1 MKEKNKTLKV
11 TLAILVVI
19 LISLISFG
27 GIFVKD
33 KNRMKNLLPE
43 YQLGIEFDGARRFS
57 MKPDETAETKYYD
70 SDGNEVDIS
79 SIEDVDESEYT
90 KEEIPVNSE
99 EILNK
104 ENFDKSKEIIEKRL
118 ELLGVNE
125 YEVRENEENGELYIS
140 IPENKYT
147 DTIISQMTVTGNFKI
162 TDSEDEGNVL
172 ITSDEIKDVK
182 VGYGEQTTGKTI
194 FINIQFNKE
203 GTKKLQEISREYTTA
218 DEDIDEADENVDEA
232 DENVDNTQKQI
243 NLILDDD
250 VLLTTTFSE
259 EIKDGLL
266 KLTIGSTSTTSTEEE
281 LQDSLTQASNL
292 AVLLKTEALPITYV
306 GETNLFI
313 NSDINESIVHSFIIA
328 SIIVLAIL
336 IIFAIFRYKKIGLL
350 AMISLIGFIAI
361 LLITL
366 RYTNVVLSITGILA
380 IALSVIMSYLFI
392 IKILKERRTEEN
404 AFHKVSYQFLT
415 IYLPLL
421 IISVVFSFIKYLP
434 IASFGMVMFYSL
446 MLMII
451 YHGIIT
457 RTLIIN
463 SENKNN

>member
-43 YQLGIEFDGARRFS
+43 YQLGIEFDGARVFS

-70 SDGNEVDIS
+70 NDGNEVDIS

-125 YEVRENEENGELYIS
+125 YEVRENEENGELYIY

-172 ITSDEIKDVK
+172 ITGDEIKDVK

-218 DEDIDEADENVDEA
+218 DEDIDEADENVDET

-266 KLTIGSTSTTSTEEE
+266 KLTIGSKSTTSTEEE

-392 IKILKERRTEEN
+392 INILKERRTEEN